1 MRREQHNLLAGTSDL
16 VPRTPG
22 IEYPGCRYPVLRT
35 SQHVPRTADPDI
47 RHTVPRTSYPYLVTR
62 TPFPTTSYLVRRA
75 SKKEE
80 PRSNNGTYHDGAS
93 LVGGAFEGGLDTLS
107 TAFRS
112 LGVFRLFGHRS
123 SCQMRR
129 DPRANEEGKFS
140 GLSGCTRSAKHHH
153 SCIRN
158 SKSRSKLQLW
168 HALAAV
174 AKLRLRLSSV
184 QHARRKGLPVQAD
197 LKMVRFRRQK
207 KSRHPK

>member
-1 MRREQHNLLAGTSDL
+1 MRHFLHREQHNLLAGTSDL

-93 LVGGAFEGGLDTLS
+93 LVGGAFEGGLEGLFSQHSVSIAGRFSTLR
-107 TAFRS
+107 TPVLVPNAT
-112 LGVFRLFGHRS
+112 RS
-123 SCQMRR
+123 SCQRG
-129 DPRANEEGKFS
+129 GK
-140 GLSGCTRSAKHHH
+140 
-153 SCIRN
+153 II
-158 SKSRSKLQLW
+158 
-168 HALAAV
+168 
-174 AKLRLRLSSV
+174 
-184 QHARRKGLPVQAD
+184 
-197 LKMVRFRRQK
+197 
-207 KSRHPK
+207 